1 MKSFKDVNGKDW
13 IISINVGSI
22 KRVRD
27 LLGINLLDCIKS
39 NLIDDLKSDPITLVD
54 VLYCLVK
61 EQADK
66 AGISDINFGEAMAG
80 DALEQA
86 TDAFLEELINFFPSQ
101 KRGLLAKAMDKVREA
116 EKVAME
122 RAEKQLEELDVNNL
136 TSGN

>member
-13 IISINVGSI
+13 IISISVGSI

-54 VLYCLVK
+54 VLFCLCK

-101 KRGLLAKAMDKVREA
+101 KRELLAKAMEKVREA
-116 EKVAME
+116 EKVAMA
-122 RAEKQLEELDVNNL
+122 RAEKQLEELDVSNL